1 MTLDSRSRFHLLG
14 VAVGAVVSA
23 WAAIQGDWWFAAVFG
38 VATVVLGIGVVYR
51 IRQAPRDP

>member
-38 VATVVLGIGVVYR
+38 VATVVLR